1 MRVSSTRF
9 SHTSALPRFVVLI
22 FLGGGMAGCAAKHE
36 TVIDNDYRARHP
48 IALTE
53 GPITTDVFVTGRGL
67 DHVSREHVRNFAA
80 TYLRDGRGPV
90 AIQYPRG
97 TMNDAHA
104 KASVGLIQREL
115 AASGV
120 TGNVNVGA
128 YDVQDNKLASPVR
141 LAFLGMKAQ
150 VPQACGK
157 WPDDLMSGS
166 SLKGWENKPYWN
178 HGCAYQNAFAQ
189 QVSDPR
195 DFATPRAEAPGDVIM
210 RTRAIEAIRKGSS
223 PATSWDVT
231 ATSIGGGGQ

>member
-1 MRVSSTRF
+1 MRVSPNRF
-9 SHTSALPRFVVLI
+9 SHTCALPRFVLLCL
-22 FLGGGMAGCAAKHE
+22 LGGGMAGCATKGESVAD
-36 TVIDNDYRARHP
+36 VDYRARHP

-80 TYLRDGRGPV
+80 TYLKEGRGPV

-97 TMNDAHA
+97 TMNDAYA
-104 KASVGLIQREL
+104 KDSVGLIQREL
-115 AASGV
+115 AAAGV
-120 TGNVNVGA
+120 TGHVNVSA
-128 YDVQDNKLASPVR
+128 YDVQDNKLVAPVR

-150 VPQACGK
+150 LPQACGK
-157 WPDDLMSGS
+157 WPDDLVSGGAI
-166 SLKGWENKPYWN
+166 KGWSNTPYWN

-195 DFATPRAEAPGDVIM
+195 DFATPRAEAPSDVIM
-210 RTRAIEAIRKGSS
+210 RTRAIESVRKGSS

>member
-1 MRVSSTRF
+1 MRVPPIRF
-9 SHTSALPRFVVLI
+9 SHTSTLPRFALLI
-22 FLGGGMAGCAAKHE
+22 LLGAGMAGCATKHE
-36 TVIDNDYRARHP
+36 SIADNDYRARHP

-67 DHVSREHVRNFAA
+67 DHVSREHVRSFASA
-80 TYLRDGRGPV
+80 YLKEGRGPV

-115 AASGV
+115 AAAGV

-128 YDVQDNKLASPVR
+128 YDVQNAKLASPVR

-157 WPDDLMSGS
+157 WPDDLLSGS
-166 SLKGWENKPYWN
+166 SLKGWDNKPYWN

-195 DFATPRAEAPGDVIM
+195 DFATPRAEAPSDVIM
-210 RTRAIEAIRKGSS
+210 RTRAIESVRKGSS

>member
-9 SHTSALPRFVVLI
+9 LHTGALPRIAFLI
-22 FLGGGMAGCAAKHE
+22 LLGGGTAGCATKHE
-36 TVIDNDYRARHP
+36 SIADVDYRARHP

-53 GPITTDVFVTGRGL
+53 GPITTDVFVTGQGL
-67 DHVSREHVRNFAA
+67 DHVSREHVRSFAA
-80 TYLRDGRGPV
+80 AYLKEGRGPV

-97 TMNDAHA
+97 TTNDAHA

-115 AASGV
+115 AAAGV

-128 YDVQDNKLASPVR
+128 YDVQNNRLASPVR

-150 VPQACGK
+150 VPQTCGK

-178 HGCAYQNAFAQ
+178 QGCAYQNALAQ

-195 DFATPRAEAPGDVIM
+195 DFATPRAEAASDVIM
-210 RTRAIEAIRKGSS
+210 RTRAIEAVRKGSS
-223 PATSWDVT
+223 PATSWAVT
-231 ATSIGGGGQ
+231 GTNIGGAGQ